1 VVSLIGDP
9 LVESGL
15 PDLDE
20 SPERQLRPFDFRSPT
35 KMSRD
40 QVRRLEVLHETF
52 QRTLGARLSS
62 LLRTMMRIELLA
74 IDQVSYDEYVRSM
87 PNPTVIGQI
96 TLRPLNGIAVIE
108 MGTATSST
116 LIDRLLGGIGKPGP
130 VRRPTELE
138 EPLLR
143 DLFAEAGVA
152 LAETFEPL
160 VAVDAELLGLEFNP
174 NFAQVMNPSEMVAV
188 LSYSVG
194 IVQGHRSEGLLTLC
208 YPLSMLTHAWEF
220 ADIAEDLVGPGTV
233 APTPL
238 RETVP
243 WLSVPV
249 AVRLRPTAVK
259 ASDIAGLRVGDVVRF
274 DHRTDEP
281 ALGIVGDQ
289 CLFEGRI
296 GRTRDAAALEITTWR
311 AS

>member
-1 VVSLIGDP
+1 MVSLIGDP
-9 LVESGL
+9 LVEPPRTGSDD
-15 PDLDE
+15 P
-20 SPERQLRPFDFRSPT
+20 PERRLRPFDFRSPN

-40 QVRRLEVLHETF
+40 QLRRLEVLHETF

-62 LLRTMMRIELLA
+62 LLRTMVRVELLA

-96 TLRPLNGIAVIE
+96 ALRPLDGTAVVE

-116 LIDRLLGGIGKPGP
+116 LMDRLLGGIGKPGA

-143 DLFAEAGVA
+143 DLFAEAEVA
-152 LAETFEPL
+152 LASTFEPL
-160 VAVDAELLGLEFNP
+160 VAVDAELLGMEFNP

-188 LSYSVG
+188 LSYSIG
-194 IVQGHRSEGLLTLC
+194 IIQGHRSEGLLTVC
-208 YPLSMLTHAWEF
+208 YPFSMLVNAWEH
-220 ADIAEDLVGPGTV
+220 ADNAAALPDAEPV
-233 APTPL
+233 ATPAL
-238 RETVP
+238 GETVP

-249 AVRLRPTAVK
+249 SVRLRPTAVK
-259 ASDIAGLRVGDVVRF
+259 ASDVAGLRIGDVLRF
-274 DHRTDEP
+274 DHRADEP
-281 ALGIVGDQ
+281 ALGIVGDR

-296 GRTRDAAALEITTWR
+296 GRTSDATALEITTWR